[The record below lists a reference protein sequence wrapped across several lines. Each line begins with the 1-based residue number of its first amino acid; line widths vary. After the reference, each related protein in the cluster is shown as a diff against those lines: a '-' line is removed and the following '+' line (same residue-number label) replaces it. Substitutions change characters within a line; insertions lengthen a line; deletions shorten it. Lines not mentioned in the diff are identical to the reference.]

1 MRPRVL
7 ITRPREDAE
16 PLARRLSALGAEPVI
31 EPLIAIHR
39 ETDAPLDL
47 ADAAAVALTSANGA
61 RTLAAVSF
69 RRDVPVFA
77 VGEATA
83 AAARDAGFGD
93 VRSAAGDVNALATLI
108 MNTLAPAA
116 GWVVHV
122 SGADAA
128 GDLAGRL
135 QEAGFR
141 ARRVVLYRA
150 MASERLSEAT
160 RTLLRSGSLAMVLF
174 FSPRTATTFVRL
186 ANRDELGPACRSAAA
201 VCLSGAVADAVRV
214 LPWREVRVARVP
226 DQDSLLDEV
235 ARLMKDAAAIADVAD
250 SVAKPEKGDRP

>member
-108 MNTLAPAA
+108 MNTLA
-116 GWVVHV
+116 HV